1 MQVTA
6 AEGVEGEKLCELIHK
21 GHGIEKDTTLFA
33 KADSAV
39 TASVGSMPQKLVT
52 VPSIA
57 EWAVQDNVACWS
69 ATDLSSAE
77 PVKTPLSDVFEFDTS
92 DLVNVGSDEKVV
104 SGKEKN
110 IQPENNMG
118 GLVSRSGDE
127 DPVHTG
133 GEVAYEGGDEDDDI
147 ESMYQ
152 ITFWMSGFMRIVFW
166 LSDFDFFGR
175 PLSFL

>member
-6 AEGVEGEKLCELIHK
+6 AEGTEGGKLGELIHS
-21 GHGIEKDTTLFA
+21 GHGNEKDTTLFA

-39 TASVGSMPQKLVT
+39 AVSVGSMPQKLLSVS
-52 VPSIA
+52 SIA

-69 ATDLSSAE
+69 VTDLCSAE
-77 PVKTPLSDVFEFDTS
+77 PVKTSLSDVFEFDTP
-92 DLVNVGSDEKVV
+92 DLVSVRSDEKVV
-104 SGKEKN
+104 SGSAKN

-118 GLVSRSGDE
+118 ELVSGCGDK

-152 ITFWMSGFMRIVFW
+152 IAFWICFPRCLVLCEINVNIFATI
-166 LSDFDFFGR
+166 
-175 PLSFL
+175 